1 MLQWLANYLHFYTD
15 NMSKGYKQ
23 EFIDKVKKKND
34 IQSNSN
40 KNTGAIAKPSND
52 KGNKI
57 CKPYGVA
64 RVG

>member
-1 MLQWLANYLHFYTD
+1 
-15 NMSKGYKQ
+15 MSKGYKL
-23 EFIDKVKKKND
+23 EFIEKVKKKND
-34 IQSNSN
+34 LQSNSN
-40 KNTGAIAKPSND
+40 KNTGVIAKPSND

>member
-1 MLQWLANYLHFYTD
+1 
-15 NMSKGYKQ
+15 MSKGYKQ

-40 KNTGAIAKPSND
+40 KNSGATAKPPND
-52 KGNKI
+52 KRNEV
-57 CKPYGVA
+57 CKPVGVV

>member
-1 MLQWLANYLHFYTD
+1 
-15 NMSKGYKQ
+15 MSKGYKQ

-52 KGNKI
+52 KGNEV
-57 CKPYGVA
+57 CKSA
-64 RVG
+64 RVVGLG

>member
-1 MLQWLANYLHFYTD
+1 
-15 NMSKGYKQ
+15 MSKGYKI
-23 EFIDKVKKKND
+23 EFIEKVKKKND
-34 IQSNSN
+34 LQPNNN

-57 CKPYGVA
+57 CKPFGVA

>member
-1 MLQWLANYLHFYTD
+1 
-15 NMSKGYKQ
+15 MSKGYKQ

-40 KNTGAIAKPSND
+40 KNSGATAKPPND
-52 KGNKI
+52 KGNKV
-57 CKPYGVA
+57 CKSFGVA